1 MPMNTCILT
10 AKDFTILEAMRDRCL
25 DWEAALLPIVRRKLE
40 SAQVVFRADI
50 PEDVATLNSRVTF
63 RVGAG
68 ASETRTLSQHA
79 EPVPSAMVLPITVP
93 RGLALLGLREGQAFL
108 FNDHWGRTEKVE
120 LQKVEYQPEAARRRM
135 DAAGPSPQDKP
146 ALVLVRNG
154 PPDRRRRS
162 GTAPGD
168 FDDPGPSAA

>member
-68 ASETRTLSQHA
+68 ASETRTLS
-79 EPVPSAMVLPITVP
+79 
-93 RGLALLGLREGQAFL
+93 
-108 FNDHWGRTEKVE
+108 
-120 LQKVEYQPEAARRRM
+120 
-135 DAAGPSPQDKP
+135 
-146 ALVLVRNG
+146 
-154 PPDRRRRS
+154 
-162 GTAPGD
+162 
-168 FDDPGPSAA
+168 